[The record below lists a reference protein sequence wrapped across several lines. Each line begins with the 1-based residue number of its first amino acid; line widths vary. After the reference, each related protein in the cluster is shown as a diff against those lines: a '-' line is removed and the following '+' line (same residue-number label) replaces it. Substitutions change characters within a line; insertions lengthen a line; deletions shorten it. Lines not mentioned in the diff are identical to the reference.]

1 MAAERNV
8 PDEVRDDARR
18 ALRSPPAARESL
30 DAGEPSPGAQRVGDA
45 SSPRAG
51 WAASL
56 DLEFAARG
64 SRTYLAKRASVGP
77 LVVQRPFYPEGDV
90 AHVYLVHPPGGV
102 VGGDQL
108 QLNVLAKEGAHAL
121 ITTPAAT
128 KFYRSDGRVAR
139 QRQEI
144 VAPAASVEWLPQET
158 IVFPDARAQ
167 IATRVQLSERSRFVG
182 WEITC
187 YGRPASGLTF
197 GAGRVSQDFELWVN
211 GVPLV
216 LDHLRLDGTADSM
229 RAPFGLAGQPV
240 LGTLFAYPANDTLL
254 SAARAAIDD
263 AAIDCFRALAARGAQ
278 SGSSARAAAGADAG
292 IGTHLDAAVSG
303 GAGRTGSV
311 AAACTLVDGALVC
324 RAVGAHADVVRA
336 LFIAIWQRVRPGI
349 IGRAAVAPRIW
360 AT

>member
-1 MAAERNV
+1 MAVERNV
-8 PDEVRDDARR
+8 PDEVR
-18 ALRSPPAARESL
+18 
-30 DAGEPSPGAQRVGDA
+30 AGQSEGGEHAPS
-45 SSPRAG
+45 RAG
-51 WAASL
+51 WEATL
-56 DLEFAARG
+56 DLEFAVRG
-64 SRTYLAKRASVGP
+64 SRTYLSRRASVGP

-108 QLNVLAKEGAHAL
+108 RLNVLVKDGAHAL

-144 VAPAASVEWLPQET
+144 VADAASVEWLPQET

-167 IATRVQLSERSRFVG
+167 IATRVKLSERSRFVG
-182 WEITC
+182 WEIAC
-187 YGRPASGLTF
+187 YGRPASGLVF

-211 GVPLV
+211 DTPLL

-240 LGTLFAYPANDTLL
+240 LGTLLAYPATDALL
-254 SAARAAIDD
+254 SAARD
-263 AAIDCFRALAARGAQ
+263 ASAGTDVDARARAPA
-278 SGSSARAAAGADAG
+278 SGSP
-292 IGTHLDAAVSG
+292 
-303 GAGRTGSV
+303 V

-324 RAVGAHADVVRA
+324 RAVGAHADMVRA

-349 IGRAAVAPRIW
+349 MGRPAVAPRIW